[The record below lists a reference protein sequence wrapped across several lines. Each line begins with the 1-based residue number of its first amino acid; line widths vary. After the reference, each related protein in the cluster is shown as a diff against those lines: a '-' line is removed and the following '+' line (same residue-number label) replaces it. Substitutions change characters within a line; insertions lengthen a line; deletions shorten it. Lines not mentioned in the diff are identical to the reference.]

1 MLHHSCAGLGKTCR
15 LDLHTALSVPPHQA
29 ACSHQVASPPS
40 LCSEAGA
47 WSGQAP
53 LHLDEV
59 SDHL

>member
-15 LDLHTALSVPPHQA
+15 PDLHTALSGPPQRA
-29 ACSHQVASPPS
+29 ACSHQVAPPS